1 MRRTILFGISILLV
15 VVLSGCV
22 YSSAN
27 MMRAKGEYIKVFGA
41 WGWVECKN
49 SAVTMYRSSDSIS
62 YIKGKQEYPKIP
74 TRPTITEDDMDIIIG
89 KQPRP
94 VTP

>member
-1 MRRTILFGISILLV
+1 MKAFFVSLSLCFL
-15 VVLSGCV
+15 LSGCV

-49 SAVTMYRSSDSIS
+49 AAVTMYRSMDAIS
-62 YIKGKQEYPKIP
+62 YLKKEGYPKIP
-74 TRPTITEDDMDIIIG
+74 PRPTVSEDGTDIVIG
-89 KQPRP
+89 KVQK
-94 VTP
+94 

>member
-1 MRRTILFGISILLV
+1 MKKLFGLV
-15 VVLSGCV
+15 FVMFFLSGCV

-49 SAVTMYRSSDSIS
+49 SSITLYRSNDSIS
-62 YIKGKQEYPKIP
+62 YMKGEGYPKIP
-74 TRPTITEDDMDIIIG
+74 TRPTVTEEGTDIVIG
-89 KQPRP
+89 KNK
-94 VTP
+94 